1 MRRSVPTRRRTY
13 STSTRSTGRRRRHAI
28 RHLFGT
34 GKVGGTD
41 EATRGTVVFRIVP
54 GWPLDPRPA
63 PVIGT
68 QRSTSDSSPSSIPER
83 VMRRSPVGSGSVSM
97 AVLLAALAAC
107 SGSGTSASPSVG
119 PTPASN
125 QPAQGGRG
133 GRGSVIDTTRFV
145 RTSPPSDPI
154 IRDMWQEGI
163 NHSQTMALSQVLFDS
178 IGPRLTNSDR
188 YNAGQ
193 DWLVSWRPSTCSK

>member
-1 MRRSVPTRRRTY
+1 
-13 STSTRSTGRRRRHAI
+13 
-28 RHLFGT
+28 
-34 GKVGGTD
+34 
-41 EATRGTVVFRIVP
+41 
-54 GWPLDPRPA
+54 
-63 PVIGT
+63 
-68 QRSTSDSSPSSIPER
+68 
-83 VMRRSPVGSGSVSM
+83 MRRSPVGSASSCV

-119 PTPASN
+119 PTPAPN

-154 IRDMWQEGI
+154 IRDMWQEGM

-178 IGPRLTNSDR
+178 IGTRLT
-188 YNAGQ
+188 
-193 DWLVSWRPSTCSK
+193 K